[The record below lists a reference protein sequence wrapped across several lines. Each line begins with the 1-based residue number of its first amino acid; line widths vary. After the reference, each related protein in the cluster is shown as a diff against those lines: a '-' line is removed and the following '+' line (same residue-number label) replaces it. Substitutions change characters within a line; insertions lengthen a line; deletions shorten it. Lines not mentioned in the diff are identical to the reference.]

1 AQLKVSSPNA
11 APLYTR
17 SSGQAD
23 PKVTVKPSEVGD
35 RWLDVSMHDKQPLND
50 KLSGLVL
57 EYRIIQLYSRDVGKR
72 EAKLMFDVGQGT
84 QDLGFRNELNV
95 LFTCE
100 PAVEVTLE
108 ILDEDGS
115 QATGHFVV
123 RDSQGRVYPSLA
135 RRLAPDFF
143 FHNQI
148 YRHSGESIMLPPG
161 EYQVTYGRGP
171 EYRELQREIT
181 VPATISHKESFPLKR
196 WIKLADFGW
205 YSGDH
210 HV

>member
-72 EAKLMFDVGQGT
+72 EAKLTFDVGQGT

-95 LFTCE
+95 LFQCE
-100 PAVEVTLE
+100 PAVRVA
-108 ILDEDGS
+108 LDVIDDNG
-115 QATGHFVV
+115 QPTTGQFVF
-123 RDSQGRVYPSLA
+123 RDSRCRVYPA
-135 RRLAPDFF
+135 RSRRMAPDLF
-143 FHNQI
+143 FHDQI
-148 YRHSGESIMLPPG
+148 YRHSGEVVLLPPG
-161 EYQVTYGRGP
+161 
-171 EYRELQREIT
+171 
-181 VPATISHKESFPLKR
+181 K
-196 WIKLADFGW
+196 
-205 YSGDH
+205 
-210 HV
+210 